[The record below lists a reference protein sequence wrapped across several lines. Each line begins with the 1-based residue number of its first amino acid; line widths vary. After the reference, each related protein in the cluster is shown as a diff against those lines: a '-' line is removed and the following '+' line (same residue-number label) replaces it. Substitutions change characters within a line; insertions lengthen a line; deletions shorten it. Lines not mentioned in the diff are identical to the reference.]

1 MTRKIINWKWSDKK
15 LDIFVESDFIDVI
28 KKKSNAELL
37 YARHKLRAGKCYFRS
52 ARKRAMN
59 EQLNDGN

>member
-1 MTRKIINWKWSDKK
+1 MNYKKTQGIIW
-15 LDIFVESDFIDVI
+15 VRDFPDGSEYIGI
-28 KKKSNAELL
+28 NPFSKSELL
-37 YARHKLRAGKCYFRS
+37 YARHKLRAGKCHFRS

>member
-1 MTRKIINWKWSDKK
+1 MNLLKLKLTIPILHRELSNKK
-15 LDIFVESDFIDVI
+15 
-28 KKKSNAELL
+28 ELL
-37 YARHKLRAGKCYFRS
+37 YAKHKLRAGKCHFRS

>member
-1 MTRKIINWKWSDKK
+1 MNLNILNQLVMPYTYKK
-15 LDIFVESDFIDVI
+15 ML
-28 KKKSNAELL
+28 SNAELL
-37 YARHKLRAGKCYFRS
+37 YARHKLRAGKCHFRS

>member
-1 MTRKIINWKWSDKK
+1 MRGWIKVGLTLKGHWTDLLIPLRSVRK
-15 LDIFVESDFIDVI
+15 E
-28 KKKSNAELL
+28 KSNAELL
-37 YARHKLRAGKCYFRS
+37 YARHKLRAGKCHFRS

>member
-1 MTRKIINWKWSDKK
+1 MREVIDYENSGSACLIWA
-15 LDIFVESDFIDVI
+15 DFHSLI
-28 KKKSNAELL
+28 KKKSKAELL
-37 YARHKLRAGKCYFRS
+37 YARHKFRAKKCLFRA